1 MIHGLS
7 RSFRTIRMKK
17 GSIILASALALVSC
31 NGENRSTNGG
41 TNTAPKYV
49 LPAPPAVL
57 IDRTERTTYIIE
69 HYWQGLDY
77 ADTAWLG
84 DTPALEQVFGK
95 WAALLACQP
104 AGRNTEAAADAIAR
118 GNDYPDMQLRLL
130 ELADHYFNDPNSPYR
145 NEELY
150 IPILKAVLE
159 APNIAD
165 IDKVRPRYQLEKA
178 MMNRPETRAAD
189 FAFVTREGC
198 VQRLSDLCADYALLY
213 FFNPDCHDCKRVAA
227 YIAGSACFTDLLLKG
242 SLSVLAIY
250 PDEDLNAWKKYARS
264 LPQEWSVARYA
275 HPDARKAYDLP
286 AIPCLYL
293 LDRNKAVILK
303 DAPVERIE
311 EWLSDKVDQ

>member
-1 MIHGLS
+1 
-7 RSFRTIRMKK
+7 MKK

-41 TNTAPKYV
+41 TDTAPKYV

-84 DTPALEQVFGK
+84 DTPALEQVFGE

-104 AGRNTEAAADAIAR
+104 AGRNTEAAAEAIAR

-165 IDKVRPRYQLEKA
+165 IDKVRPRYQLERA
-178 MMNRPETRAAD
+178 MMNRAGTRAAD
-189 FAFVTREGC
+189 FAFTTREGRT
-198 VQRLSDLCADYALLY
+198 QRLSDLHGGYVLLY

-227 YIAGSACFTDLLLKG
+227 YIAESPVFPDARKQG
-242 SLSVLAIY
+242 SLSILAIY
-250 PDEDLNAWKKYARS
+250 PDEDMEAWTRHAHEM
-264 LPQEWSVARYA
+264 PAGWIVGRYA
-275 HPDARKAYDLP
+275 NPADRVAYDLP
-286 AIPCLYL
+286 AIPSLYL
-293 LDRNKAVILK
+293 LDRNKRVILK

-311 EWLSDKVDQ
+311 EWLFDKVDQ